1 MKRYLILLLPII
13 LPLSIFAQK
22 GGRGQVN
29 LKDGS
34 QIKGR
39 IISRSDKGDVV
50 IKSHGNIWNFQAS
63 AIDTIFCSY
72 GVTTIEPVEDEK
84 VKEKNYN
91 LFQQVEAG
99 FLIGN
104 PDNEQDLPFSFN
116 YSINNKATE
125 KFSVGFGAGVEFIKE
140 THLPVF
146 LNLQYTFRNQSF
158 SPLFFLK
165 TGYQFSIEDSR
176 TSYYDLIPDGYYP
189 SADWPGNLYYS
200 VESLSSKGGIV
211 VNPGVGF
218 RAMFSRNFG
227 MSCSFGYRYSRLRYA
242 GDDSYKVDI
251 DYNRL
256 TIMLG
261 IIFY

>member
-1 MKRYLILLLPII
+1 MKRYLILFLPVIF
-13 LPLSIFAQK
+13 SINTFAQ

-29 LKDGS
+29 LKNGS

-39 IISRSDKGDVV
+39 IISKNDKGDVV
-50 IKSHGNIWNFQAS
+50 IKSRGNIWNFQSS
-63 AIDTIFCSY
+63 AVDTIFYSY
-72 GVTTIEPVEDEK
+72 DVTMAPIEDENI
-84 VKEKNYN
+84 KEKKYN
-91 LFQQVEAG
+91 LFNQVEVG

-116 YSINNKATE
+116 YSINYKATE
-125 KFSVGFGAGVEFIKE
+125 KFSVGLGAGAEFIKE

-146 LNLQYTFRNQSF
+146 LNLQYTIRNELF
-158 SPLFFLK
+158 SPFIFLK

-176 TSYYDLIPDGYYP
+176 TSYYDLIPDGYYR
-189 SADWPGNLYYS
+189 STNWPGNLYYN
-200 VESLSSKGGIV
+200 VESLSSKGGVIL
-211 VNPGVGF
+211 NPGVGF
-218 RAMFSRNFG
+218 RGMFNRNFG
-227 MSCSFGYRYSRLRYA
+227 MSCAFGYRYSRLRYA
-242 GDDSYKVDI
+242 GDDSYKIDI